1 MGCTSVVK
9 SLLENEE
16 FQSLIQTFD
25 PRYKVPRRAAV
36 SKEID
41 KVMFDMKACVQSFL
55 GDARKVSLCADI

>member
-1 MGCTSVVK
+1 MGCTSVVN

-41 KVMFDMKACVQSFL
+41 KDMFDKDVFDKKPVYKGFL
-55 GDARKVSLCADI
+55 VMHIM